1 MMTKDNPGVWANGRG
16 GGGGGGGGGGCWGA
30 AHRTQRT
37 AAWDTFR
44 HVRNKLK
51 RTIRVARE

>member
-1 MMTKDNPGVWANGRG
+1 MSWG
-16 GGGGGGGGGGCWGA
+16 GGWGGGA
-30 AHRTQRT
+30 AHRTQST
-37 AAWDTFR
+37 AAWDAFR